1 MTGGRSSSSSSNSSS
16 REISE
21 SLVDLWTSFRQD
33 WNCRS
38 TLKQWGIW
46 RVCLSPLK
54 HGWFVCLATT
64 PSYPIPF
71 HSTQAFSLAMA
82 ILGLVTTGFMVRP
95 DWVDCLV
102 APACICWFA
111 FAALRMI
118 PANVAHRSLSVRS
131 PCLLLFLCGFCFWLK
146 GDGWMDEIRRIG
158 RSDSGESSEALFD
171 DLFHAYKAEGWKLGC
186 WWAASAKG
194 GGPCLQP
201 AKLPWKVGPDWRRY
215 KIKRL
220 CCSFFLV
227 ADHWLNIACFSL
239 DYASELFAKK
249 SGYISKSPMAPV
261 SKLNP

>member
-21 SLVDLWTSFRQD
+21 SLVDLWTSLRQD

-54 HGWFVCLATT
+54 HGWSVCLATT

-102 APACICWFA
+102 APACICCITHDPGKRCSSVTVSSITVFASVSLWF
-111 FAALRMI
+111 
-118 PANVAHRSLSVRS
+118 
-131 PCLLLFLCGFCFWLK
+131 LFLAQR
-146 GDGWMDEIRRIG
+146 GWMDG
-158 RSDSGESSEALFD
+158 WDSSDWKIWQWREQWALFD